1 MIFIGQPKIEHGK
14 YLWRMELPQSKWRNG
29 ATRMGLTMVLY
40 STLPTLGMAQTFQVV
55 YIVYIM
61 CISVDHIRPWSLTW
75 KIWKRRFLSETIIW
89 GSILNFWGGNSD
101 IDIMSITSIYLIF
114 LSVLSIHVSTTRLAN
129 WSVNTLLL
137 RHPYLWLWSTPTDPE
152 PKFGHFGA

>member
-55 YIVYIM
+55 YIVYI
-61 CISVDHIRPWSLTW
+61 CRSYTPLKFNLEEEIPIGNHHLRFHIKLLGW
-75 KIWKRRFLSETIIW
+75 KFRCRYHVYHIYLSYLSICSIYPRIYYTSSKLKCKHITYSETSISLDVKYTN
-89 GSILNFWGGNSD
+89 GS
-101 IDIMSITSIYLIF
+101 
-114 LSVLSIHVSTTRLAN
+114 
-129 WSVNTLLL
+129 
-137 RHPYLWLWSTPTDPE
+137 
-152 PKFGHFGA
+152 